1 MNIAHI
7 IFATIFG
14 LFFLIAIRYL
24 SKRGRLTMRYTLG
37 WLLIGFFILGY
48 PVLLIASQELGQILD
63 MQPSA
68 ILLGVPLIIVGLVC
82 LQLSITVSGLTE
94 QVRTLGETIAHIN
107 AIAPATA
114 QRVEKSKLSESDI

>member
-37 WLLIGFFILGY
+37 WLLIGFFVLGY
-48 PVLLIASQELGQILD
+48 PVF
-63 MQPSA
+63 
-68 ILLGVPLIIVGLVC
+68 VK
-82 LQLSITVSGLTE
+82 LTE
-94 QVRTLGETIAHIN
+94 LTVDVIADCI
-107 AIAPATA
+107 T
-114 QRVEKSKLSESDI
+114 RVGPNS